1 MKNYFINRILSMQ
14 LLFFM
19 VTGVADSQKSIPME
33 TLKTTGYAPV
43 NGLKM
48 YYEIHGEGGIPL
60 VLIHGGGSTI
70 QSTFGRILPLLAAKR
85 QVIAVEL
92 QAHGRTS
99 DRDTPESFENDAA
112 DVVAL
117 LGYLKIPKA
126 DIMGYSNGGTTA
138 LRMAIDYQ
146 QVVNKIVVV
155 SANYRRDGMPPGFFE
170 GMQKATLDNM
180 PKILQDA
187 YLEVA
192 PDKDGLMVMFRKD
205 VDRMLNFKDIP
216 DDELQSIKAPAF
228 FLSSDHDVISP
239 DHTAKMMQLVPGAQ
253 LTILPGAHGSV
264 LGAAESG
271 DGFAVLLVIT
281 ASLVDRFL
289 SK

>member
-1 MKNYFINRILSMQ
+1 MKNYFMNRILSMQ
-14 LLFFM
+14 LLFFIA
-19 VTGVADSQKSIPME
+19 TGVANAQQSTPME
-33 TLKTTGYAPV
+33 TIKTTGYAPV

-70 QSTFGRILPLLAAKR
+70 QTSFGKILPLLAAKG

-92 QAHGRTS
+92 QAHGRTT

-117 LGYLKIPKA
+117 LAYLKIPQA
-126 DIMGYSNGGTTA
+126 NIMGYSNGGTTA
-138 LRMAIDYQ
+138 LRMAIDHP
-146 QVVNKIVVV
+146 QVVNKIVVI

-170 GMQKATLDNM
+170 GMQKATLNNM
-180 PKILQDA
+180 PKVLQDA

-205 VDRMLNFKDIP
+205 VNRMLNFKDIP
-216 DDELQSIKAPAF
+216 DDELRSIKAPAF

-253 LTILPGAHGSV
+253 LTILPGGHGSI

-271 DGFAVLLVIT
+271 DDHADLPAIT
-281 ASLVDRFL
+281 ASLVREFL
-289 SK
+289 EK